1 MPKKMIVFAKILESM
16 GEGTFMFI
24 PVPTKVTL
32 PIKTVDK
39 YLSAGV
45 IY

>member
-16 GEGTFMFI
+16 GEGTFMSSPI
-24 PVPTKVTL
+24 PIKVPL

-39 YLSAGV
+39 YLTTGV